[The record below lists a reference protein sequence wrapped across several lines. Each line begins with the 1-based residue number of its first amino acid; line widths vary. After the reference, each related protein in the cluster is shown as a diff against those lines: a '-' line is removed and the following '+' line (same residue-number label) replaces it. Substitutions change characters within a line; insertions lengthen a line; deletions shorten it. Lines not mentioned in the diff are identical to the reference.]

1 MKWLRGLV
9 LLAVLTLAVAACGGG
24 GSKSTSGA
32 QKNVAFPTEPV
43 QLEMWWWGEQEAA
56 GAKNWFTDTIRLNKQ
71 KHPNDTIKPVLQTT
85 DGLDPS
91 FKAAA
96 AAKRGPDIQYF
107 WGGIWSLEPAW
118 ADQIVPVSD
127 YIPASELKHY
137 LNAGEDTFDGK
148 VWTAP
153 WYTQPSFPVL
163 YRKDVLAKAGVQPPV
178 TWPDLLAA
186 WTVTRGVAPAR
197 AARQPGGPVGPAS
210 PAGSRRAEVVH
221 RPRDGELVDQA
232 AGDA

>member
-1 MKWLRGLV
+1 MKMKWLRGLV

-24 GSKSTSGA
+24 SSKSTQGG
-32 QKNVAFPTEPV
+32 QQNLTFPTEPV

-56 GAKNWFTDTIRLNKQ
+56 GAKNWVADTIRLYKQ
-71 KHPNDTIKPVLQTT
+71 KHPNVTIKPVLQTT
-85 DGLDPS
+85 DGLVPS

-163 YRKDVLAKAGVQPPV
+163 YRKDVLAKAGVQPPRSEEH
-178 TWPDLLAA
+178 TSELQSHSDLVCRLLL
-186 WTVTRGVAPAR
+186 
-197 AARQPGGPVGPAS
+197 
-210 PAGSRRAEVVH
+210 EK
-221 RPRDGELVDQA
+221 
-232 AGDA
+232 